1 MKKSIFLSMALI
13 LLLVTGCMNKTKTL
27 VCTKDIGTSSIDM
40 TQSINIK
47 FIDDKVEDMTTTIN
61 VNLPD
66 NYKSYI
72 NTFKTTLE
80 KEYKSKYDLLFKQRE
95 MLLKSLDV
103 EDEKIDYI
111 GRSCIG
117 LVVCKLHKGR
127 ATHTFCYSCTIE
139 GGIATGS
146 VSSESGNRIV
156 YRCVRRR

>member
-13 LLLVTGCMNKTKTL
+13 LLSVTGCMNKTKTL

-80 KEYKSKYDLLFKQRE
+80 KEYKSKYGSYKNV
-95 MLLKSLDV
+95 KLDTKV
-103 EDEKIDYI
+103 KNDNEIDVTMYFDYKKM
-111 GRSCIG
+111 S
-117 LVVCKLHKGR
+117 
-127 ATHTFCYSCTIE
+127 
-139 GGIATGS
+139 
-146 VSSESGNRIV
+146 SSEKKALNLSGSEKYSVNKKTLEDQGFS
-156 YRCVRRR
+156 CK

>member
-80 KEYKSKYDLLFKQRE
+80 KEYKSKYGSYKNVKLNTKVKNDNE
-95 MLLKSLDV
+95 IDV
-103 EDEKIDYI
+103 TMYFDYKKM
-111 GRSCIG
+111 S
-117 LVVCKLHKGR
+117 
-127 ATHTFCYSCTIE
+127 
-139 GGIATGS
+139 
-146 VSSESGNRIV
+146 SSENKALNLSGSEKYSVNKKTLEDQGFS
-156 YRCVRRR
+156 CK

>member
-80 KEYKSKYDLLFKQRE
+80 KESKRKYGSYKNVKLNTKVKNDNE
-95 MLLKSLDV
+95 IDV
-103 EDEKIDYI
+103 TMYFDYKKM
-111 GRSCIG
+111 S
-117 LVVCKLHKGR
+117 
-127 ATHTFCYSCTIE
+127 
-139 GGIATGS
+139 
-146 VSSESGNRIV
+146 SSEKKALNLSGSEKYSVNKKTLEDQGFS
-156 YRCVRRR
+156 CK

>member
-40 TQSINIK
+40 TQSINVK

-80 KEYKSKYDLLFKQRE
+80 KEYKSKYGSYKNVKLNTKVKNDNE
-95 MLLKSLDV
+95 IDV
-103 EDEKIDYI
+103 TMYFDYKKM
-111 GRSCIG
+111 S
-117 LVVCKLHKGR
+117 
-127 ATHTFCYSCTIE
+127 
-139 GGIATGS
+139 
-146 VSSESGNRIV
+146 SSEKKALNLSGSEKYSVNKKTLEDQGFS
-156 YRCVRRR
+156 CK

>member
-80 KEYKSKYDLLFKQRE
+80 KEYKSKYGSYKNVKLNTKVENDNE
-95 MLLKSLDV
+95 IDV
-103 EDEKIDYI
+103 TMYFDYKKM
-111 GRSCIG
+111 S
-117 LVVCKLHKGR
+117 
-127 ATHTFCYSCTIE
+127 
-139 GGIATGS
+139 
-146 VSSESGNRIV
+146 SSEKKALNLSGSEKYSVNKKTLEDQGFS
-156 YRCVRRR
+156 CK

>member
-40 TQSINIK
+40 TQSIYIK
-47 FIDDKVEDMTTTIN
+47 FIDDKIEDMTTTKN

-80 KEYKSKYDLLFKQRE
+80 KEYKSKYGSYKNVKLNTKVKKDNE
-95 MLLKSLDV
+95 IDV
-103 EDEKIDYI
+103 TMYFDYKKM
-111 GRSCIG
+111 S
-117 LVVCKLHKGR
+117 
-127 ATHTFCYSCTIE
+127 
-139 GGIATGS
+139 
-146 VSSESGNRIV
+146 SSEKKALNLSGSEKYSVNKKTLEDQGFS
-156 YRCVRRR
+156 CK